1 KRGHLSPRVSYSS
14 GSSGTSGS
22 GSGSGSVT
30 VKVQT
35 AVLLPSAIDST
46 VMSALPAATAVTNPS
61 LSTVAI
67 ASSLLVKLTALYDA
81 LLGSIVAINVAV
93 APSSSDKVDLSN
105 VTPVTGIC
113 LAVTVNAHLAVLLP
127 SLVVTVTSALPAL
140 TAVTLPLLS
149 TVAIAAS
156 DDANVTVLSVAVD
169 GATVATKL
177 PVAPSSNDKVVLSNV
192 TPVTAIGFVLDDGT
206 STFSDSSFSF
216 SNDTW

>member
-1 KRGHLSPRVSYSS
+1 LFANKKRAYSPQRCYSS

-35 AVLLPSAIDST
+35 AVLLPFSIDST
-46 VMSALPAATAVTNPS
+46 VMSAVPAAIAVTNPS

-67 ASSLLVKLTALYDA
+67 ASSLLVKRTALYVA
-81 LLGSIVAINVAV
+81 SLGATVATKLPV
-93 APSSSDKVDLSN
+93 APTSNDKVVLSN

-127 SLVVTVTSALPAL
+127 SLVVTVMSAAPGL

-192 TPVTAIGFVLDDGT
+192 TPVTAIGFVLNAGT
-206 STFSDSSFSF
+206 STFS
-216 SNDTW
+216 